1 MPSISELTMYP
12 IKSCAGITLTE
23 AVMTASGLSYA
34 GVFDREW
41 MLVDGSGLFLT
52 QREYPRMACLRITI
66 AGDTLRVDTD
76 AMATLSISLKANA
89 NAQKITVQIW
99 ETEVIA
105 DDAGEEA
112 AIWFSQALG
121 TRCRLVR
128 FSPQAQRYANTKW
141 TGDTLAPTRF
151 ADGYPLLL
159 IAQASLEDLNRRA
172 IAQGRQ
178 AVPMNRFR
186 PNIVID
192 GVEAF
197 EEDYAASYLLQNG
210 IQLRPV
216 KPCPRCPIPAVD
228 QLTGEVGAS
237 PVDILQS
244 YRANPIVD
252 GEITFGMNV
261 ILEQGAG
268 LVLRIGDEVEM
279 PIAF

>member
-1 MPSISELTMYP
+1 MPSISELTIYP

-34 GVFDREW
+34 GVCDREW

-52 QREYPRMACLRITI
+52 QREYPRMACLRLTITH
-66 AGDTLRVDTD
+66 DTLRVDTD
-76 AMATLSISLKANA
+76 AMEALSISLRTNTEAK
-89 NAQKITVQIW
+89 KISVQIW

-112 AIWFSQALG
+112 AIWFSKVLG
-121 TRCRLVR
+121 TTCRLVR
-128 FSPQAQRYANTKW
+128 FSSQAQRYANTKW

-159 IAQASLEDLNRRA
+159 IAQASLDDLNRRA

-197 EEDYAASYLLQNG
+197 EEDYAASYLLDNG

-228 QLTGEVGAS
+228 QLTGEIGES
-237 PVDILQS
+237 PLDILQS

-261 ILEQGAG
+261 ILDQGTG
-268 LVLRIGDEVEM
+268 LVVRIGDEVDM

>member
-89 NAQKITVQIW
+89 DAQKITVQIW

-172 IAQGRQ
+172 TAQGRQ

>member
-12 IKSCAGITLTE
+12 IKSCAGIALTE
-23 AVMTASGLSYA
+23 AVITASGLSYA
-34 GVFDREW
+34 GVCDREW

-89 NAQKITVQIW
+89 DAQKITVQIW

-159 IAQASLEDLNRRA
+159 IAQASLDDLNRRA

>member
-12 IKSCAGITLTE
+12 IKSCAGIALTE
-23 AVMTASGLSYA
+23 AVITASGLSYG
-34 GVFDREW
+34 GVSDREW
-41 MLVDGSGLFLT
+41 MLVDESGLFLT

-89 NAQKITVQIW
+89 DAQKITVQIW

-105 DDAGEEA
+105 NDAGEEA

-141 TGDTLAPTRF
+141 TGDTLAPTHF

-186 PNIVID
+186 PNIVIE

-197 EEDYAASYLLQNG
+197 EEDYAASYLLENG

-268 LVLRIGDEVEM
+268 LVLRVGDEVEM

>member
-41 MLVDGSGLFLT
+41 MLVDESGLFLT

-89 NAQKITVQIW
+89 DAQKITVQIW

-172 IAQGRQ
+172 TAQGRQ

>member
-228 QLTGEVGAS
+228 QLTGEVGES

-268 LVLRIGDEVEM
+268 LVLRVGDEVEM

>member
-12 IKSCAGITLTE
+12 IKSCAGIALTE
-23 AVMTASGLSYA
+23 AVITASGLSYA
-34 GVFDREW
+34 GVCDREW

-89 NAQKITVQIW
+89 NAQKITIQIW

-112 AIWFSQALG
+112 ATWFSQALG

-268 LVLRIGDEVEM
+268 LVLRVGDEVEM

>member
-12 IKSCAGITLTE
+12 IKSCAGIALTE
-23 AVMTASGLSYA
+23 AVITASGLSYA
-34 GVFDREW
+34 GVCDREW
-41 MLVDGSGLFLT
+41 MLVDESGLFLT

-89 NAQKITVQIW
+89 DAQKITVQIW

-128 FSPQAQRYANTKW
+128 FSPQAQRYANAKW

-159 IAQASLEDLNRRA
+159 IAQASLDDLNRRA

-197 EEDYAASYLLQNG
+197 EEDYAASYLLENG
-210 IQLRPV
+210 ILLRPV

>member
-12 IKSCAGITLTE
+12 IKSCAGIALTE
-23 AVMTASGLSYA
+23 AVITASGLSYG
-34 GVFDREW
+34 GVSDREW
-41 MLVDGSGLFLT
+41 MLVDESSLFLT

-89 NAQKITVQIW
+89 DAQKITVQIW

-112 AIWFSQALG
+112 ATWFSQALG

-261 ILEQGAG
+261 ILDQGAG
-268 LVLRIGDEVEM
+268 LVVRVGDKVDM

>member
-12 IKSCAGITLTE
+12 IKSCAGIALTE

-34 GVFDREW
+34 GVCDREW
-41 MLVDGSGLFLT
+41 MLVDESGLFLT

-66 AGDTLRVDTD
+66 AGGTLRVDTD
-76 AMATLSISLKANA
+76 AMATLSILLKANA
-89 NAQKITVQIW
+89 DAQKITVQIW

-128 FSPQAQRYANTKW
+128 FSPQAQRYANAKW

-210 IQLRPV
+210 VQLRPV

-228 QLTGEVGAS
+228 QLTGEIGES

-268 LVLRIGDEVEM
+268 LVLRVGDEVEM

>member
-12 IKSCAGITLTE
+12 IKSCAGIALTE
-23 AVMTASGLSYA
+23 AVITASGLSYA
-34 GVFDREW
+34 GVCDREW

-89 NAQKITVQIW
+89 DAQKITVQIW

-105 DDAGEEA
+105 NDAGEEA

-159 IAQASLEDLNRRA
+159 IAQASLDDLNRRA

>member
-12 IKSCAGITLTE
+12 IKSCAGIALTE
-23 AVMTASGLSYA
+23 AVITASGLSYA
-34 GVFDREW
+34 GVCDREW
-41 MLVDGSGLFLT
+41 MLVDESGLFLT

-76 AMATLSISLKANA
+76 AMATLSILLKANA
-89 NAQKITVQIW
+89 DAQKITVQIW

-197 EEDYAASYLLQNG
+197 EEDYAASYLLKNG

-268 LVLRIGDEVEM
+268 LVLRVGDEVEM

>member
-12 IKSCAGITLTE
+12 IKSCAGIALTE
-23 AVMTASGLSYA
+23 AVITASGLSYA
-34 GVFDREW
+34 GVCDREW

-76 AMATLSISLKANA
+76 TMTTLSISLKANA
-89 NAQKITVQIW
+89 DAQKITVQIW

-159 IAQASLEDLNRRA
+159 IAQASLDDLNRRA

-197 EEDYAASYLLQNG
+197 EEDYAASYLLKNG

>member
-12 IKSCAGITLTE
+12 IKSCAGIALTE
-23 AVMTASGLSYA
+23 AVVTASGLSY
-34 GVFDREW
+34 GGIGDREW
-41 MLVDGSGLFLT
+41 MLVDESGLFLT

-66 AGDTLRVDTD
+66 VGDTLRVDTD
-76 AMATLSISLKANA
+76 TMATLSISLKANA

-141 TGDTLAPTRF
+141 TGDTLVPTRF

-268 LVLRIGDEVEM
+268 LVLRVGDEVEM

>member
-12 IKSCAGITLTE
+12 IKSCAGIALTE
-23 AVMTASGLSYA
+23 AVITASGLSYA
-34 GVFDREW
+34 GVCDREW

-89 NAQKITVQIW
+89 DAQKITVQIW

-159 IAQASLEDLNRRA
+159 IAQASLDDLNRRA

-268 LVLRIGDEVEM
+268 LVLRVGDEVEM

>member
-12 IKSCAGITLTE
+12 IKSCAGIALTE
-23 AVMTASGLSYA
+23 AVITASGLSYA
-34 GVFDREW
+34 GVCDREW

-89 NAQKITVQIW
+89 DAQKITVQIW

-197 EEDYAASYLLQNG
+197 EEDYAASYLLKNG

-268 LVLRIGDEVEM
+268 LVLRVGDEVEM

>member
-12 IKSCAGITLTE
+12 IKSCAGIALTE
-23 AVMTASGLSYA
+23 AVITASGLSYA
-34 GVFDREW
+34 GVCDREW

-76 AMATLSISLKANA
+76 TMATLSISLKANA
-89 NAQKITVQIW
+89 DAQKITVQIW

-210 IQLRPV
+210 VQLRPV

-268 LVLRIGDEVEM
+268 LVLRVGDEVEM

>member
-76 AMATLSISLKANA
+76 TMATLSISLKANA

-210 IQLRPV
+210 VQLRPV

>member
-12 IKSCAGITLTE
+12 IKSCAGIALTE
-23 AVMTASGLSYA
+23 AVITASGLSYD
-34 GVFDREW
+34 GVCDREW
-41 MLVDGSGLFLT
+41 MLVDESGLFLT

-76 AMATLSISLKANA
+76 TMTTLSILLKANGD
-89 NAQKITVQIW
+89 AQKITVRIW

-141 TGDTLAPTRF
+141 TGNTLAPTHF

-268 LVLRIGDEVEM
+268 LVLRVGDEVEM

>member
-12 IKSCAGITLTE
+12 IKSCAGIALTE
-23 AVMTASGLSYA
+23 AVITASGLSYA
-34 GVFDREW
+34 GVCDREW

-76 AMATLSISLKANA
+76 AMATLSILLKANA
-89 NAQKITVQIW
+89 DAQKITVQIW

-261 ILEQGAG
+261 ILDQGAG
-268 LVLRIGDEVEM
+268 LVVRVGDKVDM

>member
-23 AVMTASGLSYA
+23 AVITASGLSYR
-34 GVFDREW
+34 GVSDREW

-76 AMATLSISLKANA
+76 AMATLSILLKANA
-89 NAQKITVQIW
+89 DAQKITVQIW

-128 FSPQAQRYANTKW
+128 FSPQAQRYANAKW

-197 EEDYAASYLLQNG
+197 EEDYAASYLLKNG

-268 LVLRIGDEVEM
+268 LVLRVGDEVEM

>member
-12 IKSCAGITLTE
+12 IKSCAGIALTE
-23 AVMTASGLSYA
+23 AVITASGLSYG
-34 GVFDREW
+34 GVSDREW
-41 MLVDGSGLFLT
+41 MLVDESGLFLT

-89 NAQKITVQIW
+89 DAQKITVQIW

-128 FSPQAQRYANTKW
+128 FTPQAQRYANAKW

-197 EEDYAASYLLQNG
+197 EEDYAASYLLKNG

>member
-12 IKSCAGITLTE
+12 IKSCAGIALTE
-23 AVMTASGLSYA
+23 AVITASGLSYA
-34 GVFDREW
+34 GVCDREW
-41 MLVDGSGLFLT
+41 MLVDESGLFLT

-89 NAQKITVQIW
+89 DAQKITVQIW

-178 AVPMNRFR
+178 AVLMNRFR

-197 EEDYAASYLLQNG
+197 EEDYAASYLLKNG

-268 LVLRIGDEVEM
+268 LVLRVGDEVEM

>member
-12 IKSCAGITLTE
+12 IKSCAGIALTE
-23 AVMTASGLSYA
+23 AVITASGLSYA
-34 GVFDREW
+34 GVCDREW

-89 NAQKITVQIW
+89 DAQKITVQIW

-210 IQLRPV
+210 VQLRPV

-268 LVLRIGDEVEM
+268 LVLRVGDEVEM

>member
-12 IKSCAGITLTE
+12 IKSCAGIALTE
-23 AVMTASGLSYA
+23 AVMTASGLSYG
-34 GVFDREW
+34 GVSDREW

-89 NAQKITVQIW
+89 DAQKITVQIW

-197 EEDYAASYLLQNG
+197 EEDYAASYLLKNG

>member
-1 MPSISELTMYP
+1 
-12 IKSCAGITLTE
+12 
-23 AVMTASGLSYA
+23 
-34 GVFDREW
+34 
-41 MLVDGSGLFLT
+41 
-52 QREYPRMACLRITI
+52 
-66 AGDTLRVDTD
+66 
-76 AMATLSISLKANA
+76 
-89 NAQKITVQIW
+89 
-99 ETEVIA
+99 
-105 DDAGEEA
+105 
-112 AIWFSQALG
+112 
-121 TRCRLVR
+121 
-128 FSPQAQRYANTKW
+128 
-141 TGDTLAPTRF
+141 
-151 ADGYPLLL
+151 L
-159 IAQASLEDLNRRA
+159 IAQASLDDLNRRA

-268 LVLRIGDEVEM
+268 LVLRVGDEVEM

>member
-12 IKSCAGITLTE
+12 IKSCAGIALTE
-23 AVMTASGLSYA
+23 AVITASGLSYA
-34 GVFDREW
+34 GVCDREW

-89 NAQKITVQIW
+89 DAQKITVQIW

-159 IAQASLEDLNRRA
+159 IAQASLDDLNRRA

-210 IQLRPV
+210 VQLRPV

-268 LVLRIGDEVEM
+268 LVLRVGDEVEM

>member
-12 IKSCAGITLTE
+12 IKSCAGIALTE
-23 AVMTASGLSYA
+23 AVITASGLSYA
-34 GVFDREW
+34 GVCDREW

-261 ILEQGAG
+261 ILDQGAG
-268 LVLRIGDEVEM
+268 LVVRVGDKVDM

>member
-12 IKSCAGITLTE
+12 IKSCAGIALTE
-23 AVMTASGLSYA
+23 AVITASGLSYG
-34 GVFDREW
+34 GVCDREW

-76 AMATLSISLKANA
+76 TMATLSISLKANA
-89 NAQKITVQIW
+89 DAQKITVQIW

-112 AIWFSQALG
+112 ATWFSQALG

-159 IAQASLEDLNRRA
+159 IAQASLGDLNRRA

-210 IQLRPV
+210 VQLRPV

-268 LVLRIGDEVEM
+268 LVLRVGDEVEM